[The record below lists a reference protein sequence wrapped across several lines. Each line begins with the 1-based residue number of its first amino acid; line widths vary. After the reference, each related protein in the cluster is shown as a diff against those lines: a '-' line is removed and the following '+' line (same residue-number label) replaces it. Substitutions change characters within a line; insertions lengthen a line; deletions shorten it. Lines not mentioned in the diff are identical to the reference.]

1 MFISWMGLVDVYCGE
16 VERTTKTLL
25 KFFKSFGEERS
36 SNLRFVMSDMWQPY
50 LKAIK
55 KKAVNALNILDRF
68 HIMKKFNEAIDQIRR
83 QEAKKLAEQDREHV
97 LINGRWLLLK
107 KVTGLL
113 QEVNCLLVQLKV

>member
-1 MFISWMGLVDVYCGE
+1 MGLVDVYCGE